1 MAVSMEMSGMD
12 ELLAKVEQMGL
23 KVSKVEGV
31 ALRAAADPVA
41 ADMRSL
47 VRFSKKNEVHIRD
60 DIQISNVK
68 TKAGVKYVDVGPVK
82 TAWRAKFL
90 EFGTVKMTA
99 KPFMGPAY
107 EHNKQNI
114 QKIIQS
120 SIEEAL
126 KG

>member
-1 MAVSMEMSGMD
+1 MAVDIEMSGMD

-23 KVSKVEGV
+23 KVSKVEGI
-31 ALRAAADPVA
+31 ALKAAAEPVA
-41 ADMRSL
+41 ADMRSI
-47 VRFSKKNEVHIRD
+47 VRVSRINELHIKD

-68 TKAGVKYVDVGPVK
+68 TEAGVKYVEVGPIK

-90 EFGTVKMTA
+90 EFGTSKMTA

-107 EHNKQNI
+107 EQNKQNI